1 MNYHWIFTLG
11 SKVCVWTGALAAPVW
26 PQSPCNIDEA
36 WNMGYIVVGACAVMA
51 VFAIYRRLDSWH
63 SYYRR

>member
-11 SKVCVWTGALAAPVW
+11 SKACVWTAALAAPVW
-26 PQSPCNIDEA
+26 PQSPCNIDET
-36 WNMGYIVVGACAVMA
+36 WNMGYIVVGAFAVMA

-63 SYYRR
+63 SFYRR